1 MSYTHLTLKERY
13 VIYHLQ
19 LCRLSIREIA
29 RRLQRAHTTISR
41 EIQRNQR
48 AVSSVAY
55 VDEFAHQQGDRSN
68 FCVTEFC
75 SRLN

>member
-19 LCRLSIREIA
+19 LCRLSVREIA

-48 AVSSVAY
+48 LVSAIN
-55 VDEFAHQQGDRSN
+55 G
-68 FCVTEFC
+68 VTINGV
-75 SRLN
+75 SIDSLKIATTKH